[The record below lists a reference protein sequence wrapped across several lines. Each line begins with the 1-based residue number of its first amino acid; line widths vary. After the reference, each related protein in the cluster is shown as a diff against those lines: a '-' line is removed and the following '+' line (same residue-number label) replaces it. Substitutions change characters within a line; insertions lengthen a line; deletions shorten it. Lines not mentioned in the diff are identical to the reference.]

1 MVDLNEATAW
11 ARQTFGDVSPIR
23 AAVRA
28 NEEMAELLKAACAD
42 WRERDKIMEEAA
54 DVVIVLCH
62 LAGALDADL
71 GAAIEKKMAKNRART
86 WRLDGDGTGYH
97 VPNATAQ

>member
-1 MVDLNEATAW
+1 MVDLNDVTEW
-11 ARQTFGDVSPIR
+11 ARQTFGTATPTR

-62 LAGALDADL
+62 LAGSLDEDL
-71 GAAIEKKMAKNRART
+71 GRAIEKKMAKNRLRT
-86 WRLDGDGTGYH
+86 WRLDGDGAGYH
-97 VPNATAQ
+97 VAAGPAQ